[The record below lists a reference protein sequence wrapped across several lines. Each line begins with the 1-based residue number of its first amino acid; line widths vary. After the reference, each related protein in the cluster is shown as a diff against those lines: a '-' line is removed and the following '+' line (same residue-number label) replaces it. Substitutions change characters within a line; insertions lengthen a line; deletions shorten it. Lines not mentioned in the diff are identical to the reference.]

1 MGYYTLIIT
10 DEEDVVKL
18 HSFVNIEEA
27 ALAAVK
33 IVQLMEMPSALI
45 HIVPA

>member
-1 MGYYTLIIT
+1 MGYYTLIII

-18 HSFVNIEEA
+18 HSFVSIEEA
-27 ALAAVK
+27 ARAATK
-33 IVQLMEMPSALI
+33 IVELMEMTSALI